1 MTTTQHTA
9 TPNTATPEAWATL
22 TTDPRPEY
30 RALARDLA
38 DGLPADAS
46 TVLAAHGWSPDDV
59 VMNLVGPDLPGT
71 LPTTAEDI
79 AALSAEETE
88 SLRALHLHTLHVLTT
103 RARRLKHHL
112 SLTSAPDPHSTVRG

>member
-1 MTTTQHTA
+1 MTTTQH
-9 TPNTATPEAWATL
+9 TATPEAWATL

-30 RALARDLA
+30 RSLARDLS
-38 DGLPADAS
+38 DGLPAHAS
-46 TVLAAHGWSPDDV
+46 TVLASHGWSPDDV

-79 AALSAEETE
+79 GSLSAEETE
-88 SLRALHLHTLHVLTT
+88 SLRVLHLHTLHVLTT